1 MYEFLRQS
9 RKETVVFKGD
19 EDTFESLFD
28 KLVSFASAKHIFEI
42 GQRISSYW
50 YEEGEKDPHAMEEQG
65 RQVEVGHGQACHLLG
80 LWEHLSHE
88 SRLFPQQRLDQRQR
102 KSPAKLRKMAEVV
115 TSLKM
120 APPAKVTSQVRRA
133 KRKAHAR
140 TKACFQLKVIL
151 GVNSSGKRIGS
162 GNWHVISGRSFNG
175 IQVQTIGETTTDSSK
190 PAIFGTLDIPPVLG
204 NTEASLL
211 LQYDG
216 QAWVKFNDDMGAT
229 TTALPWEIC
238 SSFSCVRCANS
249 SLRKAR
255 TCPTSVE
262 PSFRVWQQTQRG
274 RTRPQSTH
282 TTCICKRNQQVPR
295 RVHLRGIWRAHSQ
308 TQPSFRR
315 STTRVPSVVVASW
328 LSWNSSSVSRRKIA
342 HLILETSEQIG
353 DGSSGI
359 DSGPRGEWTS
369 QILHLRRET
378 SGRLS
383 SREVGRERRSADPK
397 SGCTS

>member
-1 MYEFLRQS
+1 MGFRFRQLVKLLQTVPSLRY
-9 RKETVVFKGD
+9 
-19 EDTFESLFD
+19 L
-28 KLVSFASAKHIFEI
+28 
-42 GQRISSYW
+42 
-50 YEEGEKDPHAMEEQG
+50 
-65 RQVEVGHGQACHLLG
+65 
-80 LWEHLSHE
+80 
-88 SRLFPQQRLDQRQR
+88 
-102 KSPAKLRKMAEVV
+102 
-115 TSLKM
+115 
-120 APPAKVTSQVRRA
+120 
-133 KRKAHAR
+133 
-140 TKACFQLKVIL
+140 
-151 GVNSSGKRIGS
+151 
-162 GNWHVISGRSFNG
+162 GRSTSHLFLG
-175 IQVQTIGETTTDSSK
+175 TRRDQPITTVRW
-190 PAIFGTLDIPPVLG
+190 PGM
-204 NTEASLL
+204 
-211 LQYDG
+211 
-216 QAWVKFNDDMGAT
+216 VKFNNDMGAT

-328 LSWNSSSVSRRKIA
+328 LSWNSSSVSRRKTA

-359 DSGPRGEWTS
+359 DSGHRKYFIFVGKLLAGSAAVRSEGSAEVQTPKAAARVEPWNVEERQREKQKKSDQQSVLLATMTTT
-369 QILHLRRET
+369 IL
-378 SGRLS
+378 
-383 SREVGRERRSADPK
+383 RSPK
-397 SGCTS
+397 SSEKR